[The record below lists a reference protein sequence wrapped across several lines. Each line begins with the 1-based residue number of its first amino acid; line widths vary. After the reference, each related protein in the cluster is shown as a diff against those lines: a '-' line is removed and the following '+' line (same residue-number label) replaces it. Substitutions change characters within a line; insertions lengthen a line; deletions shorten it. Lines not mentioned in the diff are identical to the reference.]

1 MVELKNLNIT
11 EDNFSVIRE
20 ELKARNSV
28 RVNNAITLVSFVA
41 NTQYVSDKGGLVRTP
56 FYYVAE
62 DGTKYIA
69 KTLKEKLGLQ
79 PETKGERKSTTFA
92 SLWEQASRKAE
103 EATNEELTDAI
114 THLQGILDARKK
126 AAEEKAKA
134 EAEAERNTLA
144 MLAKKYGFALKEEA
158 KKTTSRKR
166 K

>member
-1 MVELKNLNIT
+1 MKNLQVT
-11 EDNFSVIRE
+11 ESNFPEIRE
-20 ELKARNSV
+20 ALKSREVV
-28 RVNNAITLVSFVA
+28 RVNDCITLVSYVA

-79 PETKGERKSTTFA
+79 PETKGERKMTTFA

-103 EATNEELTDAI
+103 EASDEELADAI
-114 THLQGILDARKK
+114 EHLQGILDARKK

-134 EAEAERNTLA
+134 EAEAEQATLA
-144 MLAKKYGFALKEEA
+144 KLAAKYGFSLKAEA
-158 KKTTSRKR
+158 KAKNTSRKR

>member
-1 MVELKNLNIT
+1 MKNLQVT
-11 EDNFSVIRE
+11 ESNFPEIRE
-20 ELKARNSV
+20 ALKAREVV
-28 RVNNAITLVSFVA
+28 RVNDKITLVSFIA
-41 NTQYVSDKGGLVRTP
+41 NTQYISDKGNQVRTP
-56 FYYVAE
+56 FYYVSE

-114 THLQGILDARKK
+114 THLQGILDSRKK